1 MLIFFFHL
9 DVKEVLGFMNQPFP
23 SYLNLI
29 IITSAQSSKQYV
41 SISTGK
47 TPHNFFYHNI
57 FKRSLP
63 GHLRNQ
69 ISASKGDNSFL
80 MSTSKSGRNSYG
92 ERSKNWGRSHGK
104 DRSQRRIFHGPP
116 LPGAS
121 NLCEIRLGWH
131 PLRVCLLPL
140 WSVHCLSGINENH
153 ETDCGLFTAA
163 GHQVDH
169 LLGRCSS

>member
-92 ERSKNWGRSHGK
+92 ERSKN
-104 DRSQRRIFHGPP
+104 
-116 LPGAS
+116 
-121 NLCEIRLGWH
+121 
-131 PLRVCLLPL
+131 
-140 WSVHCLSGINENH
+140 
-153 ETDCGLFTAA
+153 
-163 GHQVDH
+163 
-169 LLGRCSS
+169 